1 MDKLILSPIELE
13 AFMEAFRA
21 IVRDELQHQHQSE
34 KSDELLTAKEAAAM
48 LKISLVTL
56 WQWEKAGRVK
66 KHKIG
71 SRVYF
76 KHSEI
81 MAGMDCLQRY
91 EKPKF
96 KGRAKP

>member
-21 IVRDELQHQHQSE
+21 VVRDELQHQHQSE
-34 KSDELLTAKEAAAM
+34 KSDELLTAKEAAAL
-48 LKISLVTL
+48 LKISGVTL
-56 WQWEKAGRVK
+56 WQWEKDGRVK

-81 MAGMDCLQRY
+81 MAGMESLQRY
-91 EKPKF
+91 EKPNIR
-96 KGRAKP
+96 RAKP

>member
-1 MDKLILSPIELE
+1 MDNKLILSPIELGE
-13 AFMEAFRA
+13 LIDAVRIVFRE
-21 IVRDELQHQHQSE
+21 ELKHQHETEQSN
-34 KSDELLTAKEAAAM
+34 ELLTAKEAAAL

-81 MAGMDCLQRY
+81 MAGMDSLQPY
-91 EKPKF
+91 VKPNMR
-96 KGRAKP
+96 RAKP

>member
-1 MDKLILSPIELE
+1 
-13 AFMEAFRA
+13 
-21 IVRDELQHQHQSE
+21 
-34 KSDELLTAKEAAAM
+34 M
-48 LKISLVTL
+48 LKISIVTL

-81 MAGMDCLQRY
+81 MAGIDTLQRY